1 MNQTANVIKF
11 ERPFVKADTD
21 NGFIMLAYSINIEL
35 GKFGVY
41 RLNGRER
48 ALIDCVLEK
57 TFRWKKKVDWIS
69 ESQFSEF
76 MGLSTGSAGNINK
89 IKNSLIKRKILIS
102 VGRKVGLNTILSEW
116 VPAKQTNIGKTETS
130 QKQHENQ
137 SNTTETKT
145 SQKQHENQSNT
156 TEVKSNTTENPVES
170 DPHNRK
176 NLIQENLIQEKIY
189 KGVFSLSQSKPISKD
204 FTFTNEMKL
213 WAEEEK
219 ITVNLISETKQ
230 FIDHFLSKGECR
242 ADWVPAWRAWM
253 RNSKKYSPKQSTGQ
267 TGQSLSPI
275 GQSMAARLAS
285 MSEQS

>member
-11 ERPFVKADTD
+11 ERTYVKADTD

-76 MGLSTGSAGNINK
+76 MGLSPGSAGNINK

-102 VGRKVGLNTILSEW
+102 EGRKVGLNTILSEW
-116 VPAKQTNIGKTETS
+116 VPAKQSNIPKTETS

-137 SNTTETKT
+137 SYSTETET
-145 SQKQHENQSNT
+145 SQKQHENQSNS
-156 TEVKSNTTENPVES
+156 TEVKSNTTENPVEF

-176 NLIQENLIQEKIY
+176 NLIQENLIQKKIY
-189 KGVFSLSQSKPISKD
+189 KGVFSLNHSKPISKD

-219 ITVNLISETKQ
+219 ITVNLISETEQ

-242 ADWVPAWRAWM
+242 DDWKPAWRFWM
-253 RNSKKYSPKQSTGQ
+253 RNSKKYSTNPSTGPKGKAQPENFSQ
-267 TGQSLSPI
+267 TDYGTSTFTGDL
-275 GQSMAARLAS
+275 
-285 MSEQS
+285 

>member
-11 ERPFVKADTD
+11 KRPFVKADTD

-76 MGLSTGSAGNINK
+76 MGLSPGSAGNINK

-116 VPAKQTNIGKTETS
+116 VPAKQANIGKTETS

-137 SNTTETKT
+137 SNPTETET
-145 SQKQHENQSNT
+145 SQIRLENQSNP

-170 DPHNRK
+170 DPHNIK
-176 NLIQENLIQEKIY
+176 NLLQENLIQEKIY
-189 KGVFSLSQSKPISKD
+189 KGVFSLSHSKPISKD

-219 ITVNLISETKQ
+219 ITVNLISETEQ

-242 ADWVPAWRAWM
+242 DDWTPAWRFWM
-253 RNSKKYSPKQSTGQ
+253 RNSKKYISKQSTGQ
-267 TGQSLSPI
+267 TGQKLSPI
-275 GQSMAARLAS
+275 GQSMAAKLAS
-285 MSEQS
+285 MGEQS